1 MCYFQDLKYKILVK
15 GKKERAAEGCSS
27 SCSDLSSSDEES
39 IRSDGKP
46 KAKKED
52 KKVGTAAAAAP
63 SVPYFTV
70 ESQDKVTATSCLH
83 AELTKKL
90 DVLISA
96 ECVQAKSRAF
106 GAGGVHSQCSL

>member
-1 MCYFQDLKYKILVK
+1 MRYLQDLKYKILVK
-15 GKKERAAEGCSS
+15 GKKERVAEGCS

-70 ESQDKVTATSCLH
+70 ESQHKVTATSCLH
-83 AELTKKL
+83 AGLTKIF
-90 DVLISA
+90 DV
-96 ECVQAKSRAF
+96 
-106 GAGGVHSQCSL
+106 

>member
-1 MCYFQDLKYKILVK
+1 MFMKQRIFACYLQDLKYKILVK
-15 GKKERAAEGCSS
+15 GKKERVAEGCSS

-63 SVPYFTV
+63 SVLYFTV
-70 ESQDKVTATSCLH
+70 ESQHKATATSRFP
-83 AELTKKL
+83 AGLTKKR
-90 DVLISA
+90 DV
-96 ECVQAKSRAF
+96 
-106 GAGGVHSQCSL
+106 

>member
-1 MCYFQDLKYKILVK
+1 MCYLQDLKYKILVK
-15 GKKERAAEGCSS
+15 GKKERVAEGCS

-52 KKVGTAAAAAP
+52 KKVGMAAAAAAL

-70 ESQDKVTATSCLH
+70 ESQHKVTPASCLPVG
-83 AELTKKL
+83 LTKKF
-90 DVLISA
+90 DV
-96 ECVQAKSRAF
+96 
-106 GAGGVHSQCSL
+106 